1 MRLRPW
7 LKVMK
12 GKHLILYCDG
22 ASRGNPG
29 PGAYGF
35 VILEDD
41 EVVFSEGAR
50 MGVVTN
56 NVAEYEGLLKGLEKS
71 LDLGATQITVRSD
84 SQLLV
89 RQLNGE
95 YKVKAPHIIPLVQK
109 ARRLLERF
117 HKVEITHIPRE
128 ENSAADALC
137 NEALDQSP

>member
-1 MRLRPW
+1 
-7 LKVMK
+7 MK

-35 VILEDD
+35 VIMQGED
-41 EVVFSEGAR
+41 VVFSEGAR
-50 MGVVTN
+50 MGIVTN

-71 LDLGATQITVRSD
+71 IELGATQITVRSD

-89 RQLNGE
+89 RQLNGQ

-109 ARRLLERF
+109 ARRLLVQF
-117 HKVEITHIPRE
+117 KKVEILHIPRE
-128 ENSAADALC
+128 QNSMADALC

>member
-1 MRLRPW
+1 M
-7 LKVMK
+7 
-12 GKHLILYCDG
+12 ILYCDG

-35 VILEDD
+35 VLFQDSDVI
-41 EVVFSEGAR
+41 FSAGGR
-50 MGVVTN
+50 MGTVTN

-71 LDLGATQITVRSD
+71 LELGASQITVRSD

-109 ARRLLERF
+109 AQRLLSQF
-117 HKVEITHIPRE
+117 KKVEITHIPRE
-128 ENSAADALC
+128 ENSLADALC
-137 NEALDQSP
+137 NQALDGTP

>member
-1 MRLRPW
+1 
-7 LKVMK
+7 MK

-35 VILEDD
+35 VLFQDNDVI
-41 EVVFSEGAR
+41 FSAGGR
-50 MGVVTN
+50 MGTVTN

-71 LDLGATQITVRSD
+71 LELGASQITVRSD

-109 ARRLLERF
+109 AQRLLSQF
-117 HKVEITHIPRE
+117 KKVEITHIPRE
-128 ENSAADALC
+128 ENSLADALC
-137 NEALDQSP
+137 NQALDGTP

>member
-1 MRLRPW
+1 
-7 LKVMK
+7 VK

-35 VILEDD
+35 VLMHEED
-41 EVVFSEGAR
+41 VVFSHGAR

-71 LDLGATQITVRSD
+71 IELGATELTSKSD

-89 RQLNGE
+89 RQLNGQ

-109 ARRLLERF
+109 AKKLLVQF
-117 HKVEITHIPRE
+117 KKVEITHIPRE
-128 ENSAADALC
+128 QNSMADALC
-137 NEALDQSP
+137 NEALDRSP

>member
-1 MRLRPW
+1 
-7 LKVMK
+7 MK
-12 GKHLILYCDG
+12 GKHLILFCDG

-35 VILEDD
+35 VLMHGED
-41 EVVFSEGAR
+41 VVFSQGAR

-71 LDLGATQITVRSD
+71 IELGATELTIKSD

-89 RQLNGE
+89 RQLNGQ

-109 ARRLLERF
+109 AKKLLVQF
-117 HKVEITHIPRE
+117 QKVEITHIPRE
-128 ENSAADALC
+128 QNSMADALC
-137 NEALDQSP
+137 NEALDRSP